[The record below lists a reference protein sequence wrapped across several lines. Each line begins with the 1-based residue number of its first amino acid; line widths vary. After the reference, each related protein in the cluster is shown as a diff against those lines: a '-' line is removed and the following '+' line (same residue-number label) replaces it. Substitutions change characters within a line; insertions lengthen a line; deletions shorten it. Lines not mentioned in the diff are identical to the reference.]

1 MGDIQ
6 LTIVIPCYNE
16 ASRGDFK
23 QRLHSVEEYMEAIG
37 LSYEI
42 ILFDDCSKDNTY
54 QMLNEFK
61 NNKDTVTVIHMD
73 VNRGKSYSLKQG
85 FEMSRGKY
93 TMMMDADLSIA
104 LEYIKEFYDA
114 MLKQGYDVVLACRKN
129 NENNRGIQRRIISKL
144 SGLCTKFVLGIDYKD
159 TQCGFKMFN
168 TKQLRKVIPYIKS
181 DRWLI
186 DIELLIYLQATGAK
200 ILSVDVLTINDLES
214 TLRSGEALK
223 SSIKELI
230 NILKVKRKTIKQL
243 RYNVSNN
250 AM

>member
-23 QRLHSVEEYMEAIG
+23 KRLQSVEEYMEATGIN
-37 LSYEI
+37 YEV

-54 QMLNEFK
+54 YVLNEFGE
-61 NNKDTVTVIHMD
+61 NNDKVTVVHMD
-73 VNRGKSYSLKQG
+73 TNRGKSYSLKQG
-85 FEMSRGKY
+85 FEMSRGEY
-93 TMMMDADLSIA
+93 TMMMDADLSIE
-104 LEYIKEFYDA
+104 LEHIKEFYDA
-114 MLKQGYDVVLACRKN
+114 MLKQGYDVVLACRQN
-129 NENNRGIQRRIISKL
+129 NESNRGIQRRLISKL

-168 TKQLRKVIPYIKS
+168 TKQLRKVIPYIRS

-186 DIELLIYLQATGAK
+186 DIELLIYMQAIGSK

-243 RYNVSNN
+243 RCNVGNN
-250 AM
+250 M